1 MCTPRNT
8 TRVSPFTTRVYS
20 QKHDPVAAPIERDAL
35 LVGARGAYL
44 ADRRA
49 RGAPRRTTARTMMRT
64 ASVALKARV
73 TPTAVRVRVS
83 DGDARASTRAYRKR
97 IRDGDDLCT
106 LSEDAVTATR
116 GDGRWTRW
124 RERGERTCARVW
136 MKTDDDA
143 SGDAMD
149 RRAGRERRDAS
160 RARRRA
166 KRARAASRGSAARRS
181 RPCSR

>member
-35 LVGARGAYL
+35 GVGARGAYL

-116 GDGRWTRW
+116 GDGRWTSM
-124 RERGERTCARVW
+124 A
-136 MKTDDDA
+136 
-143 SGDAMD
+143 
-149 RRAGRERRDAS
+149 
-160 RARRRA
+160 
-166 KRARAASRGSAARRS
+166 
-181 RPCSR
+181 